1 MIEPIQDP
9 LAPTPVS
16 YQVLTPEEIKRVK
29 PIFDERKVAMPQGG
43 IFIGAIENGRVIGFL
58 VLQLKLHAEPM
69 WIAPGKSQIFPSL
82 VATAENYILQ
92 NSGPTYV
99 YLFAPEGRVSEMAEA
114 MGMTHNSEQIW
125 YKLLGNIP
133 PRPFVGLQPI
143 ATEKL
148 ASFTLEELEASY
160 QAAKALEAAYQAA
173 NAGHDDPRARLV
185 NNPFDDSLIPET
197 IQ

>member
-9 LAPTPVS
+9 LSPVS
-16 YQVLTPEEIKRVK
+16 YRVLTPEEIERVK

-92 NSGPTYV
+92 NSGPAYV

-133 PRPFVGLQPI
+133 PRPFVDLQPI
-143 ATEKL
+143 ATEEL
-148 ASFTLEELEASY
+148 AGFTPEE
-160 QAAKALEAAYQAA
+160 LEAAYQSA
-173 NAGHDDPRARLV
+173 NAGHDDPRLV